1 MSISAVSTSS
11 SINSANP
18 LQTWRTFIQQKK
30 QDISA
35 IGTALKS
42 GDLTSA
48 QKAFSDLQS
57 LSSAAQGQT
66 KTLSKASSVP
76 DDFGSLGQAL
86 QSGSL
91 SDAQAAYAKLQT
103 DMQAQA
109 GGHHH
114 RHHGPGN
121 SSSAN
126 SQQGD
131 LAGEFSALGQA
142 LQSGSLGDA
151 QTAFAKLVTDLQ
163 NRRGGYYNQQGG
175 STSTTAGTNS
185 ASTVSSVA

>member
-11 SINSANP
+11 NINSANP
-18 LQTWRTFIQQKK
+18 FQTWRTFIQQKK
-30 QDISA
+30 QDISD

-42 GDLTSA
+42 GDLSSA

-57 LSSAAQGQT
+57 LSSATQGQV
-66 KTLSKASSVP
+66 KTASKKSSVP
-76 DDFGSLGQAL
+76 DDFASLDQAL

-91 SDAQAAYAKLQT
+91 SDAQAAYTKLQT
-103 DMQAQA
+103 DIQAQA

-114 RHHGPGN
+114 RHHASEN
-121 SSSAN
+121 SSSTN
-126 SQQGD
+126 SRQGD

-151 QTAFAKLVTDLQ
+151 QTAFTKLMTDLK
-163 NRRGGYYNQQGG
+163 NKRGGYYNQQGG
-175 STSTTAGTNS
+175 STSTSTGTNA